1 MHELKLLANCP
12 TRDGQQTENHF
23 DIDGSLMKKNEK
35 ILVTGAKGLFGSA
48 LVDQLVRDGYENVVG
63 LGRADCD
70 LTESRATRDLFSQHS
85 PDYVFHAAG
94 RVYGIMGNMKNK
106 ALSFYDN
113 VMINTN
119 VVDAARR
126 AGVKKI
132 AVMGTGAVYPYPPPA
147 LPFREDMIFMGEP
160 HHSEDSYSHAKRAM
174 LGMLRAYGESY
185 GLEWGYIVSCN
196 LFGPRDR
203 FDSEYG
209 HVIPSLVKRF
219 HEAKIAGG
227 DVAVWGDGTAQRDFL
242 FVDDAAKVA
251 IAVMHQLNG
260 PVNIGS
266 GNVYTIRQ
274 VVEILTEITGMEGR
288 VVWDASK
295 PNGRE
300 YLGYDL
306 SKINALDLV
315 CDYTL
320 RQGLEETWKWYEA
333 AMERSA

>member
-1 MHELKLLANCP
+1 MVDVMNKGD
-12 TRDGQQTENHF
+12 T
-23 DIDGSLMKKNEK
+23 

-48 LVDQLVRDGYENVVG
+48 LVEQLGRDGYEHVIGVG
-63 LGRADCD
+63 RGDCD
-70 LTESRATRDLFSQHS
+70 LTEPVATRALFAHHS

-119 VVDAARR
+119 VVDASQR

-132 AVMGTGAVYPYPPPA
+132 AVMGTGAVYPYPPPS

-174 LGMLRAYGESY
+174 LGMLRAYGESH
-185 GLEWGYIVSCN
+185 GLQWTYVVSCN
-196 LFGPRDR
+196 LFGPRDK
-203 FDSEYG
+203 FDAEQG
-209 HVIPSLVKRF
+209 HVIPSLIKKFYDAR
-219 HEAKIAGG
+219 IAGG
-227 DVAVWGDGTAQRDFL
+227 EVVVWGDGTAQRDFL
-242 FVDDAAKVA
+242 YVYDAVKAA
-251 IAVMHQLNG
+251 TSVMQQLDG

-266 GNVYTIRQ
+266 GNVYTIKQ
-274 VVEILTEITGMEGR
+274 VVDVLTELTGMQGR
-288 VVWDASK
+288 VTWDANK

-306 SKINALDLV
+306 SKIQSIGFE

-320 RQGLEETWKWYEA
+320 REGLRETWSWYQTYMQEKQA
-333 AMERSA
+333 

>member
-1 MHELKLLANCP
+1 
-12 TRDGQQTENHF
+12 
-23 DIDGSLMKKNEK
+23 MKKSEK
-35 ILVTGAKGLFGSA
+35 ILVTGGKGLFGSA
-48 LVDQLVRDGYENVVG
+48 LVDQLTRQGYENVVG
-63 LGRADCD
+63 LGREDGD
-70 LTESRATRDLFSQHS
+70 LANTEATQELFAKHS

-119 VVDAARR
+119 VVDACYRV
-126 AGVKKI
+126 GVKKI
-132 AVMGTGAVYPYPPPA
+132 AVMGTGAVYPYPPPG

-185 GLEWGYIVSCN
+185 GLQWAYIVSCN

-203 FDSEYG
+203 FDAEQG
-209 HVIPSLVKRF
+209 HVIPSLIKRF
-219 HEAKIAGG
+219 YEAKAAGT
-227 DVAVWGDGTAQRDFL
+227 DVVVWGDGTAQRDFMY
-242 FVDDAAKVA
+242 VYDAATAATEVMQKVE
-251 IAVMHQLNG
+251 G

-274 VVEILTEITGMEGR
+274 VVDVLTEVTGMHGR
-288 VVWDASK
+288 VIWDTSK

-306 SKINALDLV
+306 SRIQSTGFTCN
-315 CDYTL
+315 YTVE
-320 RQGLEETWKWYEA
+320 QGLRETWAWYKNEMA
-333 AMERSA
+333 RKSA

>member
-1 MHELKLLANCP
+1 MDHA
-12 TRDGQQTENHF
+12 
-23 DIDGSLMKKNEK
+23 MKKGDK
-35 ILVTGAKGLFGSA
+35 ILVTGGRGLFGSA
-48 LVDQLVRDGYENVVG
+48 LVDQLARDGYENVVG
-63 LGRADCD
+63 LGREDCD
-70 LTESRATRDLFSQHS
+70 LTEPRATRDLFAQHS

-119 VVDAARR
+119 VVDAAHR

-174 LGMLRAYGESY
+174 LGMLRAYGESH
-185 GLEWGYIVSCN
+185 GLQWTYVVSCN

-203 FDSEYG
+203 FDAEQG

-219 HEAKIAGG
+219 YEAKAAGTE
-227 DVAVWGDGTAQRDFL
+227 VAVWGDGTAQRDFL
-242 FVDDAAKVA
+242 YVYDAARAA
-251 IAVMHQLNG
+251 IAVMQQLEG

-274 VVEILTEITGMEGR
+274 VVDILTEVTGMNGR

-306 SKINALDLV
+306 SKIQSTGFA

-320 RQGLEETWKWYEA
+320 GEGLQETWAWYQNH
-333 AMERSA
+333 MERRPA